1 MLFVME
7 DEKGSSRASILQ
19 IGHSSTSYA
28 ERYIS
33 DSWISGDSR
42 KRSVDMSMN
51 TIVGFGSFGVVCLLA
66 VMSVGVG
73 PASAVSRVSGDF
85 YTYSMSMDLSGVDA
99 SGTVT
104 YSFEGLGTISV
115 NGQAYDVNIMKVS
128 GAVTGSVGFLG
139 FSASAALGGH
149 VYETRD
155 GMAVVKDDAFM
166 WTNISL
172 GTGSFQLV
180 TRSELEILSTYS
192 PPLMKGFTPSH
203 TAPGDSWSETVSTTT
218 TSTMWLNGTMQG
230 SPSTDT
236 EQITFSFVAAS
247 SMESVTTPAG
257 TFDTIR
263 ITATDDSG
271 GSSVFWWSSD
281 VANFVKQQDF
291 SEGSSQP
298 DVSMTLTDYNR
309 GASPSAILFIGI
321 GLVVALFAVIVL
333 VVVLLMRRRPG
344 QPIPY
349 QPGMPVP
356 QPYAPPLPGPPSPG
370 SETVLRT
377 PQDFARRTR

>member
-1 MLFVME
+1 M
-7 DEKGSSRASILQ
+7 R
-19 IGHSSTSYA
+19 
-28 ERYIS
+28 
-33 DSWISGDSR
+33 
-42 KRSVDMSMN
+42 MN
-51 TIVGFGSFGVVCLLA
+51 TIVRFGSFGVVCLIA

-115 NGQAYDVNIMKVS
+115 NGQSYDVNIMKVS

-139 FSASAALGGH
+139 FSASATLGGH

-155 GMAVVKDDAFM
+155 GMAVAKDDAFM

-180 TRSELEILSTYS
+180 TRSELEISSIYS

-203 TAPGDSWSETVSTTT
+203 TAPGDSWSETVNTTT

-236 EQITFSFVAAS
+236 EQVTFSFVAAP

-271 GSSVFWWSSD
+271 DSSVFWWSSD

-298 DVSMTLTDYNR
+298 DVSMILTDYNH

-321 GLVVALFAVIVL
+321 GLAVALFAVIVL
-333 VVVLLMRRRPG
+333 AVVLMMRRRPG

-356 QPYAPPLPGPPSPG
+356 QPYAPSPQGPPSPG

-377 PQDFARRTR
+377 PEDFTRRTR

>member
-1 MLFVME
+1 
-7 DEKGSSRASILQ
+7 
-19 IGHSSTSYA
+19 
-28 ERYIS
+28 
-33 DSWISGDSR
+33 
-42 KRSVDMSMN
+42 
-51 TIVGFGSFGVVCLLA
+51 
-66 VMSVGVG
+66 
-73 PASAVSRVSGDF
+73 
-85 YTYSMSMDLSGVDA
+85 
-99 SGTVT
+99 
-104 YSFEGLGTISV
+104 
-115 NGQAYDVNIMKVS
+115 
-128 GAVTGSVGFLG
+128 
-139 FSASAALGGH
+139 
-149 VYETRD
+149 
-155 GMAVVKDDAFM
+155 MAVVKDDAFM